1 MSKLEG
7 EEEYEYPSN
16 LDNYE
21 FDKFSKYEV
30 LAIDLMSDND
40 WWKPIVEY
48 LGNPTGV
55 IGRKIKYKAL
65 SYVVMGNELLKKN
78 HEGLLLKWLGESKA
92 YLEISEVHRRSCKV
106 FKS

>member
-40 WWKPIVEY
+40 W
-48 LGNPTGV
+48 
-55 IGRKIKYKAL
+55 
-65 SYVVMGNELLKKN
+65 
-78 HEGLLLKWLGESKA
+78 
-92 YLEISEVHRRSCKV
+92 
-106 FKS
+106 